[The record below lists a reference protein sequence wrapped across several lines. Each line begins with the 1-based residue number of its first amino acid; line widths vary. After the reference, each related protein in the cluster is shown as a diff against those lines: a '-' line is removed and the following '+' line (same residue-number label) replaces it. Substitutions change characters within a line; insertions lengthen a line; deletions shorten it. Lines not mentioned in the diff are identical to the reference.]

1 MQKSKFNESQRLA
14 IIAEQDAGKTVEHI
28 CRQHQISPATFYK
41 WKKDLADQQNDDR
54 RRVKQLE
61 QENARLKKMYAELR
75 IDHEI
80 LQEGYEMAKKISA
93 QRKRSD

>member
-1 MQKSKFNESQRLA
+1 MRKSSFNESQRVA
-14 IIAEQDAGKTVEHI
+14 IIAEQDAGKKVEDI

-41 WKKDLADQQNDDR
+41 WKQDLSDQQNDDR

-80 LQEGYEMAKKISA
+80 LQEGYEVAKKISA
-93 QRKRSD
+93 QRKRNG

>member
-1 MQKSKFNESQRLA
+1 MRKSSLNESQRVA
-14 IIAEQDAGKTVEHI
+14 IIAEQDTGKKVEDI

-41 WKKDLADQQNDDR
+41 WKQDLSDQQNDDR

-80 LQEGYEMAKKISA
+80 LQEGYEVAKKISA
-93 QRKRSD
+93 QRKRNN